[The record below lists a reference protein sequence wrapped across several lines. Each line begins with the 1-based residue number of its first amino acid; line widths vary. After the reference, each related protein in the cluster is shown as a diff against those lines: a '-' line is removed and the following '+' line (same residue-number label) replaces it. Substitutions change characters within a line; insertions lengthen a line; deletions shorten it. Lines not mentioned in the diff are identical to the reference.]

1 MKASATEDSTRAELV
16 GHDHVPL
23 DGAKQKHAT
32 APDSELQVTV
42 LLRRVCKLPDVHA
55 TFGSQLPHQKTHL
68 TAAEVASGYGTAPD
82 DIAAVERFA
91 AEHELTVR
99 KSAHHPGKLILSG
112 KAAAMERAFGVKLV
126 QMEHRRANY
135 RAALGALSVPH
146 ELKPIVRAVLGLNTR
161 PCARRA
167 RVHHSN
173 TITPFWNV
181 PQMAEAYGFPAE
193 RSAAGQSIAFI
204 ELGGGYHE
212 EDLRQFC
219 ASVGLAM
226 PVVRCVAVDDA
237 QNAPATAEQIKQFLD
252 VVEGRRKLS
261 EIPEDV
267 LSAAQATVEVTMDIE
282 LAIALAP
289 GAEIVVYMAPGTE
302 QGIFDALS
310 RAIADPEKLPSAI
323 SISWGEPETGVSEAY
338 LSSIDEVLREAAML
352 GVTVCASSGDEGAMN
367 GSTDGTPTVNF
378 PASSPHVLSCGG
390 STVHAAGGETLQE
403 SAWNCTLHG
412 MRGATG
418 GGVSRSFETPP
429 WQQEHGVPPAPN
441 GSKGRGL
448 PDVAGPADPHRG
460 CAIVVG
466 GESCSSAG
474 TSAVA
479 PLWAALVACANA
491 ALGARCGYITPL
503 LYQLSTSGAR
513 PLREITEGNN
523 GFYHAGP
530 GWNAC
535 TGLGSPYV
543 KQFIEAL
550 REGRGATPSG
560 AS

>member
-1 MKASATEDSTRAELV
+1 MKASATENSTRAELV
-16 GHDHVPL
+16 GHNHVPL
-23 DGAKQKHAT
+23 DGEKEKHAT

-42 LLRRVCKLPDVHA
+42 LLRRSCELPDVHA
-55 TFGSQLPHQKTHL
+55 TVGSQLPQQKTHL
-68 TAAEVASGYGTAPD
+68 TVAEVAAGYGTTPD
-82 DIAAVERFA
+82 DVAAIERFA

-99 KSAHHPGKLILSG
+99 ESAHHRGKVILSG

-135 RAALGALSVPH
+135 RASLGAVSVPH
-146 ELKPIVRAVLGLNTR
+146 ELKHIVRAVLGLNTR

-167 RVHHSN
+167 RVHHSK

-193 RSAAGQSIAFI
+193 RSAAGQSIALI

-212 EDLRQFC
+212 EDLPQFC
-219 ASVGLAM
+219 ASVGLVM
-226 PVVRCVAVDDA
+226 PMVRCVAVDDA
-237 QNAPATAEQIKQFLD
+237 QNTPASAEQIKQFLD

-267 LSAAQATVEVTMDIE
+267 LCAAQATVEVTMDIE

-310 RAIADPEKLPSAI
+310 QAIADAEKLPSAI
-323 SISWGEPETGVSEAY
+323 SISWGEPETGVSGAY

-390 STVHAAGGETLQE
+390 STVHEASGESLQE

-429 WQQEHGVPPAPN
+429 WQQEHSVPPAPN
-441 GSKGRGL
+441 GSKGRGV

-460 CAIVVG
+460 CAVVVG

-479 PLWAALVACANA
+479 PLWAALVAVANA
-491 ALGARCGYITPL
+491 TLGARCGYITPL
-503 LYQLSTSGAR
+503 LYQLSKSGAN

-523 GFYHAGP
+523 GFYQAGP

-535 TGLGSPYV
+535 TGLGSPHV
-543 KQFIEAL
+543 KQLIEVL
-550 REGRGATPSG
+550 REGRGANPSG

>member
-1 MKASATEDSTRAELV
+1 MEASATEDSTRAELA
-16 GHDHVPL
+16 GHNHVPL
-23 DGAKQKHAT
+23 DGEKQKHAT

-42 LLRRVCKLPDVHA
+42 LLRRSRELPDVHA
-55 TFGSQLPHQKTHL
+55 TFGSQLPHQKKHL
-68 TAAEVASGYGTAPD
+68 TVAEVSSGYGSAPD
-82 DIAAVERFA
+82 DIAAVESFA
-91 AEHELTVR
+91 AEHELTVQ
-99 KSAHHPGKLILSG
+99 KSAQHRGRLTLNG

-126 QMEHRRANY
+126 EMEHRRANY
-135 RAALGALSVPH
+135 RASLGRVSVPP
-146 ELKPIVRAVLGLNTR
+146 ELKHIVRAVLGLNTR
-161 PCARRA
+161 PCAARS

-181 PQMAEAYGFPAE
+181 PQMAAAYGFPVE
-193 RSAAGQSIAFI
+193 RSAAGQSIALI

-212 EDLRQFC
+212 EDLQQFC
-219 ASVGLAM
+219 ANVGFAM

-237 QNAPATAEQIKQFLD
+237 QNAPASAEQIKQFLD

-261 EIPEDV
+261 EVPEDV
-267 LSAAQATVEVTMDIE
+267 LCAAQATVEVTMDIE

-310 RAIADPEKLPSAI
+310 LAIAAAEKLPSAI
-323 SISWGEPETGVSEAY
+323 SISWGEPETGVSAAY
-338 LSSIDEVLREAAML
+338 LNSIDEVLREAAML

-390 STVHAAGGETLQE
+390 STVHETSGESMQE

-418 GGVSRSFETPP
+418 GGVSRSFETPA
-429 WQQEHGVPPAPN
+429 WQQEHNVPLAPN
-441 GSKGRGL
+441 GSKGRGV

-503 LYQLSTSGAR
+503 LYELSTGQAN
-513 PLREITEGNN
+513 PLHEITEGNN

-535 TGLGSPYV
+535 TGLGSPHG
-543 KQFIEAL
+543 KQFIDAL
-550 REGRGATPSG
+550 RVGRGANPSG